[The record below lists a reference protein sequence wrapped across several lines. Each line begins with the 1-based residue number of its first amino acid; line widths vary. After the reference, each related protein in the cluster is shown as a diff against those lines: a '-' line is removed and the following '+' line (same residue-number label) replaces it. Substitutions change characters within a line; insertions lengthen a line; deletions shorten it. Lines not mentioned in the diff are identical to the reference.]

1 MISFPNIHY
10 TNLSRILPRSG
21 RCVSATAPA
30 CSRFQPAPMDFGAPR
45 RLQDASKRPFFP
57 YHFSDALW
65 DRFLMD
71 LGSIFPPKLAP
82 KTHRNPL
89 KIDAKRHSILD
100 FKSWLILDRFW
111 FPTCD
116 PRTHEIAEILSVLWA
131 LFALRHFQAKIEFWF
146 HLGSELIAFP
156 FLKSTTFPSQIDFQ
170 SHRCFDRFSHRFL
183 YCSGCNLEPSWASS
197 WTHLGL

>member
-1 MISFPNIHY
+1 
-10 TNLSRILPRSG
+10 
-21 RCVSATAPA
+21 
-30 CSRFQPAPMDFGAPR
+30 MDFGTPR

-65 DRFLMD
+65 DRFFID

-100 FKSWLILDRFW
+100 FKFLSNLDRFW

-116 PRTHEIAEILSVLWA
+116 LRTHKIIEFLLVLKT
-131 LFALRHFQAKIEFWF
+131 LFASRHFQDKIEFGF
-146 HLGSELIAFP
+146 HFNSKLPLFP
-156 FLKSTTFPSQIDFQ
+156 LLKTMKINSKVDFE

-183 YCSGCNLEPSWASS
+183 YRFGCNLEPS
-197 WTHLGL
+197 